1 MAQGILGN
9 TMIDHDI
16 TISVE
21 DYGEYQQLMKARQ
34 VIVDKLEIDGSISA
48 IDLLSVLGGTKGFTL
63 RQRLLNEIKGE
74 REGEAE

>member
-1 MAQGILGN
+1 MRMAQL
-9 TMIDHDI
+9 IDEAVI
-16 TISVE
+16 ISIE

-48 IDLLSVLGGTKGFTL
+48 IELLSVLGGTKGFTL

-74 REGEAE
+74 REGETE